1 MNNHRITPEAAA
13 QFGNGI
19 QMVFSRWA
27 ALRMAIENGWGGRD
41 SLHNLQQLG
50 HNLFNF
56 LTQSKDQVYIGD
68 VEDILYEFMDPLNT
82 EIQDGSV
89 EEVAERLMVMREEC
103 LEGQFDSIKKLR
115 ETNVPSVSY
124 TRQTNSDDEE
134 DSDED
139 DAIIENNM
147 SAMEVDVPQQQRQLD
162 HNLTDIVADESS
174 TKDTPEVVDG
184 WTVVSK
190 MSKGRKK

>member
-1 MNNHRITPEAAA
+1 
-13 QFGNGI
+13 
-19 QMVFSRWA
+19 MVLSRWT
-27 ALRMAIENGWGGRD
+27 ALRMTIENGWGGRD
-41 SLHNLQQLG
+41 SLQKSQHLS

-56 LTQSKDQVYIGD
+56 LTQSKDQVYIDD
-68 VEDILYEFMDPLNT
+68 VEDILYEFMDYLNT

-89 EEVAERLMVMREEC
+89 EE
-103 LEGQFDSIKKLR
+103 
-115 ETNVPSVSY
+115 P
-124 TRQTNSDDEE
+124 NSDDEE

-147 SAMEVDVPQQQRQLD
+147 SVMEVDAPQPQRQLD

-174 TKDTPEVVDG
+174 TKDTPKVVDG

-190 MSKGRKK
+190 KSKGRKK

>member
-1 MNNHRITPEAAA
+1 MNNHRITPEAAT
-13 QFGNGI
+13 QFGDGI
-19 QMVFSRWA
+19 QMVFSRCA

-89 EEVAERLMVMREEC
+89 EEVAEKFMVMREEC
-103 LEGQFDSIKKLR
+103 LERQFDSIKKLR

-124 TRQTNSDDEE
+124 TRQPNSDDEE

-139 DAIIENNM
+139 DAIIENNSQQWKLM
-147 SAMEVDVPQQQRQLD
+147 LHNYSA
-162 HNLTDIVADESS
+162 NWITI
-174 TKDTPEVVDG
+174 
-184 WTVVSK
+184 
-190 MSKGRKK
+190 

>member
-1 MNNHRITPEAAA
+1 MNNHRMTPEAAA
-13 QFGNGI
+13 QFGDGI
-19 QMVFSRWA
+19 QMVLYRRA
-27 ALRMAIENGWGGRD
+27 ALRMAIENGWDGRD
-41 SLHNLQQLG
+41 SPQKSQQLG

-56 LTQSKDQVYIGD
+56 LTQSKDQVYID
-68 VEDILYEFMDPLNT
+68 D
-82 EIQDGSV
+82 
-89 EEVAERLMVMREEC
+89 VAEKFMVMREEC

-124 TRQTNSDDEE
+124 NRQPNNDDEE

-147 SAMEVDVPQQQRQLD
+147 SAMEVDAPQPHRQLD

-174 TKDTPEVVDG
+174 TKDTPQVVDE

-190 MSKGRKK
+190 KSKGRKN

>member
-1 MNNHRITPEAAA
+1 MNNHRMTPEAAA
-13 QFGNGI
+13 QFGDGI
-19 QMVFSRWA
+19 QMV
-27 ALRMAIENGWGGRD
+27 
-41 SLHNLQQLG
+41 
-50 HNLFNF
+50 
-56 LTQSKDQVYIGD
+56 
-68 VEDILYEFMDPLNT
+68 
-82 EIQDGSV
+82 
-89 EEVAERLMVMREEC
+89 AEKFMVMREEC

-124 TRQTNSDDEE
+124 SRHPNSDDEE

-147 SAMEVDVPQQQRQLD
+147 SAMEVDAPQPQRQLD

-174 TKDTPEVVDG
+174 TKDTPQVVDG

-190 MSKGRKK
+190 KSKGRKK